1 MSEDIECEIEHPP
14 ERVPTRGKTPRAR
27 TLTEIDSSPHNLR
40 KRAQLVELRRHMGN
54 LHEALRK
61 AKR

>member
-1 MSEDIECEIEHPP
+1 MSDGLEDEPGVGDVSRP
-14 ERVPTRGKTPRAR
+14 VARKTSKAR
-27 TLTEIDSSPHNLR
+27 TLTEIDSSPDSLR
-40 KRAQLVELRRHMGN
+40 RRVQLVDLRRRMGT